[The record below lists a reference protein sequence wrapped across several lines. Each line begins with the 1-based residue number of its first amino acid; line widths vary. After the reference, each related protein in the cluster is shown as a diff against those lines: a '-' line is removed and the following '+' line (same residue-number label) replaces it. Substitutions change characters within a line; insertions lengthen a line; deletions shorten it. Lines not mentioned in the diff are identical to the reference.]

1 MRLLTRRSIR
11 SHRPF
16 QGQGASLYLAS
27 GSIDPGADAILFRRQ
42 RLAVPFLQGPESTIG
57 GTNVQKTA
65 RVGSCSDPTAQIA
78 YTLPGK
84 LANKV
89 VWLQVRTFLSD
100 VENES
105 NYRPARIELNGS
117 LAAPGSIDG
126 TAELLNQE
134 QRDGGVVRIRFRW
147 IPATTGTQP
156 TQFTA
161 IRTAGPTSPAN
172 VVVAVDDSESVY
184 ELDTPA
190 LLDSAPYTYKIQ
202 AAAGSLTKDV
212 LTGITV
218 TADATG
224 PTAPTAGSAN
234 PF

>member
-1 MRLLTRRSIR
+1 MRLLTRRSTR

-16 QGQGASLYLAS
+16 QGQGASLYIVS
-27 GSIDPGADAILFRRQ
+27 GSTDPGPDAILFRRQ
-42 RLAVPFLQGPESTIG
+42 RLAAPFLQGPESTIG
-57 GTNVQKTA
+57 GTNTQKTA
-65 RVGSCSDPTAQIA
+65 RVGSCANPTAQIA
-78 YTLPGK
+78 YTLPGS
-84 LANKV
+84 LANKI

-105 NYRPARIELNGS
+105 NYRPARVALNGS

-147 IPATTGTQP
+147 VPATTGTQP

-161 IRTAGPTSPAN
+161 IRTAGPTSPTN
-172 VVVAVDDSESVY
+172 VVADVEASESIY

-202 AAAGSLTKDV
+202 AAAGALTKDI
-212 LTGITV
+212 LTGITIN
-218 TADATG
+218 ADATG
-224 PTAPTAGSAN
+224 PTAPTSGSATAY
-234 PF
+234 